1 MIIELGCHVL
11 KFIWVESGPHIC
23 EDSMYIATNHDGCE
37 FMIIIEQSNLVI
49 IFLIL
54 KVKIASTLEG
64 IICNFFAIQTYKNY
78 LGSLTVWSVSMFS
91 ETDVETC
98 VVCVREYQFTPWVS
112 VSVILKEE
120 AHTLI

>member
-1 MIIELGCHVL
+1 
-11 KFIWVESGPHIC
+11 
-23 EDSMYIATNHDGCE
+23 MYIATNHDGCE